1 MEPLDISNIRDET
14 ERNMRMEDTFIEDIA
29 NQELLD
35 IIDENLD
42 VSLRA
47 DYLRVRH
54 EAYVPKPR
62 RRQIVEEILQILK
75 EHGYEE
81 G

>member
-1 MEPLDISNIRDET
+1 MEPLDISNIRDEA
-14 ERNMRMEDTFIEDIA
+14 EKNMRQEDSFVEEIA

-47 DYLRVRH
+47 DYLRVRQG
-54 EAYVPKPR
+54 AYVPKPR
-62 RRQIVEEILQILK
+62 RRQITEEILQILE

>member
-1 MEPLDISNIRDET
+1 
-14 ERNMRMEDTFIEDIA
+14 
-29 NQELLD
+29 
-35 IIDENLD
+35 

-54 EAYVPKPR
+54 GAYVPKPR
-62 RRQIVEEILQILK
+62 RRQITEEILQILE

>member
-1 MEPLDISNIRDET
+1 MEPLDISNIRDEA
-14 ERNMRMEDTFIEDIA
+14 ERSMREEDFFVEEIA

-42 VSLRA
+42 VSFRA

-54 EAYVPKPR
+54 GAYVPKPR
-62 RRQIVEEILQILK
+62 RRQIIEEICHILK